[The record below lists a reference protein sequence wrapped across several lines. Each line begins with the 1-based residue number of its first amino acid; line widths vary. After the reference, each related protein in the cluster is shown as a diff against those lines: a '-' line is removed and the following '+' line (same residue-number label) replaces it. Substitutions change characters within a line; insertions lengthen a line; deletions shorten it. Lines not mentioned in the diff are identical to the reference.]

1 MKKGT
6 RIVRKIWT
14 AEEDELVRRMFPD
27 ESTHV
32 LCEMLGRGYSS
43 VSNRAFGMGLK
54 KSDAYRKAYMTE
66 LGKDL
71 KRNGVAYRFPAGH
84 VPANK
89 GKAMP
94 AEVYEKAKRTMF
106 KPGNKP
112 ANTREGVGHISVRKD
127 KLGNSYKYIKLADS
141 NWIPLHRKLWMDAN
155 GEVAKGMIVAFKDG
169 DSMNCVLENLKLISR
184 KENRIRNAGHSTLK
198 DTYVAGLMARDGR
211 RVIPELAAELVKMPE
226 LIELKRNNLKLNR
239 YVNEQR
245 RSGGA
250 H

>member
-1 MKKGT
+1 
-6 RIVRKIWT
+6 
-14 AEEDELVRRMFPD
+14 
-27 ESTHV
+27 
-32 LCEMLGRGYSS
+32 MLGRSYSS
-43 VSNRAFGMGLK
+43 VSNRAHGKGLV
-54 KSDAYRKAYMTE
+54 KSDSYRENYLME
-66 LGKDL
+66 LGTIMNK
-71 KRNGVAYRFPAGH
+71 NGYAYRFPVGH

-112 ANTREGVGHISVRKD
+112 ANTYDGVGHISTRKD
-127 KLGNSYKYIKLADS
+127 KKGNTYKYIKLADS
-141 NWIPLHRKLWMDAN
+141 KWVPLHRKLWTDAN
-155 GEVAKGMIVAFKDG
+155 GEVAKGMIVVFIDRNT
-169 DSMNCVLENLKLISR
+169 MNCVLENLMLISR

-211 RVIPELAAELVKMPE
+211 RVVPELAAELVKIPE

-239 YVNEQR
+239 YVKEQR